1 MDTGKSIKT
10 VPVSILAFA
19 GIASIFIF
27 AWIVLTACGGNSTP
41 FPTPTNLPLLSPT
54 ILPTVSPSI
63 PTDTP
68 VPTLDILFTPTP
80 ICVNGLT
87 FINDV
92 TIPDL
97 TLVAAGSSLDK
108 QWLIQNS
115 GSCNWDS
122 LYRLRLVAGDAL
134 GASPEQALY
143 PARAGRQANLRIVF
157 MAPKIQ
163 GEYFSEWQ
171 AFDGQGVPFGA
182 TFYIKIIVQ

>member
-1 MDTGKSIKT
+1 MDAEKRRKSFS
-10 VPVSILAFA
+10 VSFVLDMKRA
-19 GIASIFIF
+19 GIYVYMCILLA
-27 AWIVLTACGGNSTP
+27 ACGGTSTP
-41 FPTPTNLPLLSPT
+41 FPTLTTLPTLPPT
-54 ILPTVSPSI
+54 IPPVI

-68 VPTLDILFTPTP
+68 VPTLVTLSTPTS

-97 TLVAAGSSLDK
+97 SIVAAGSSLDK
-108 QWLIQNS
+108 QWHVQNS

-122 LYRLRLVAGDAL
+122 LYRLRLVRGDAL

-143 PARAGRQANLRIVF
+143 PDRAGMQANLRIVF
-157 MAPKIQ
+157 TAPLVQ

-171 AFDGQGVPFGA
+171 AFDGQGIPFGG
-182 TFYIKIIVQ
+182 TFFIKIIVQ